1 MTEQIP
7 LHSLYTHLQLAAKNH
22 SSAVSYILGIVVKWA
37 WSQTGL
43 LVAPSP
49 VCDTT
54 AQNVKVHSRSGELL
68 AW

>member
-1 MTEQIP
+1 MKEQIP
-7 LHSLYTHLQLAAKNH
+7 LHSLYTHIQLAATNP
-22 SSAVSYILGIVVKWA
+22 SSAVFYILGIVVKWA

-49 VCDTT
+49 VCDTS
-54 AQNVKVHSRSGELL
+54 AQNVKMHLRSGELL